1 MPFFNRGSRVL
12 KASILLENGRKF
24 EGVWRGA
31 TDVEVTGEIV
41 FNTSMTGY
49 QEILTDPSY
58 AGQIVTMTY
67 PEIGNYGTNP
77 TDVEST
83 KTHCRGLIVRELSE
97 ISSNFTAANTLE
109 EYLLNNNL
117 ACMSEVDTRALTRQ
131 LRETGAMKGTF
142 LREGE
147 DESQAIER
155 IKGFDYEGV
164 DHSAMVSGL
173 QNPFGYAYEEG
184 RRKIGVIDFGIKSNI
199 LRIISSFANCY
210 IYKIENFP
218 MEEIH
223 TFDGFFLSNG
233 PGDPEAVVGAKET
246 IQKIL
251 DQNKPTFGIC
261 LGHQLLCLTLGAET
275 FKLKF
280 GHHGAN
286 HPVKNHITTQ
296 VEISSQNHGFAVKS
310 GSFPED
316 LQVLETH
323 TNLNDGSL
331 AGIMLKDRPVYSIQY
346 HPEAAPGPNDSQ
358 YLFNKFKEDLGL

>member
-1 MPFFNRGSRVL
+1 V
-12 KASILLENGRKF
+12 KAAILLENGRKF

-31 TDVEVTGEIV
+31 THVEVTGEIV

-77 TDVEST
+77 SDVEST
-83 KTHCRGLIVRELSE
+83 RTHCRGLIVRELSE
-97 ISSNFTAANTLE
+97 IASNFTAANTLE
-109 EYLLNNNL
+109 EYLRNNNL

-147 DESQAIER
+147 DEGLAMAR
-155 IKGFDYEGV
+155 IKAFNYEGV
-164 DHSAMVSGL
+164 DHSAYVAGL
-173 QNPFGYAYEEG
+173 QNPFGYTYIEG
-184 RRKIGVIDFGIKSNI
+184 RPKVGVIDFGIKSNI
-199 LRIISSFANCY
+199 LRILSSFANCY
-210 IYKIENFP
+210 IYKLTAFP
-218 MEEIH
+218 MDEIA

-233 PGDPEAVVGAKET
+233 PGDPAVVAGAREAIGKF
-246 IQKIL
+246 L
-251 DQNKPTFGIC
+251 AQNKPVFGIC
-261 LGHQLLCLTLGAET
+261 LGHQLLCLALGAET

-286 HPVKNHITTQ
+286 HPVKNHVTGR

-310 GSFPED
+310 GSFPKG

-346 HPEAAPGPNDSQ
+346 HPEASPGPNDAQ
-358 YLFNKFKEDLGL
+358 YLFDKFKQDLGL